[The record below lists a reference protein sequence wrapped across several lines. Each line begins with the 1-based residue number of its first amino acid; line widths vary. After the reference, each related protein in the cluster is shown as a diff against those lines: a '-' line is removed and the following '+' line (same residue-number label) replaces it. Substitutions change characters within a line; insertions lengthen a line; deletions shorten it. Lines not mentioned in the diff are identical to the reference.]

1 MKKKTRLFLS
11 VIALNISLCLLFPS
25 PAQAYEL
32 SGYIKAEGRAFFNDA
47 LFPGQ
52 ERHSA
57 SLAVQTEFYHEW
69 DKGSNFIFTPF
80 VRIDSADSER
90 SHFDIRELNYLWLD
104 DKWEL
109 RIGISKVFWG
119 VTEFVHLIDIINQT
133 DLVEN
138 IDGED
143 KLGQPM
149 IHFSASRHWGAV
161 NIYILP
167 YFRERTFPGEKG
179 RFRTGI
185 AVNTDNAVY
194 ESSAKER
201 HVDLA
206 VRYSHTIGD
215 WDFGIYHFNGTGR
228 EPTLLLDTDDAG
240 NPDIIPYYEQID
252 QTGLD
257 MQAVKGN
264 WLFKLESL
272 YRSGQEDDFFAG
284 VAGTEYSFVNIA
296 SSRIDLGLIG
306 EWAYDE
312 RGDDATTMFDNDIMV
327 GARLAFN
334 DAAGTEALLGVIQDI
349 GHNGN
354 VFTFESSRRIFHN
367 WKINLDSFF
376 VLDSSEEDAVHSL
389 RNDDSVQIE
398 MSYYF

>member
-1 MKKKTRLFLS
+1 MKKLRLFLP
-11 VIALNISLCLLFPS
+11 VIVLNITLCLLFLSQAP
-25 PAQAYEL
+25 AYEL
-32 SGYIKAEGRAFFNDA
+32 SGYIEAEGRAFFNDA

-52 ERHSA
+52 ERHSV
-57 SLAVQTEFYHEW
+57 SLAIQPEFYHEW
-69 DKGSNFIFTPF
+69 EKGSNLTFTPF
-80 VRIDSADSER
+80 ARIDSADPER

-133 DLVEN
+133 DLVED

-149 IHFSASRHWGAV
+149 IHFSVPRDWGTV
-161 NIYILP
+161 NIYIFP
-167 YFRERTFPGEKG
+167 YFRERTFSGEKG
-179 RFRTGI
+179 RFRTEFP
-185 AVNTDNAVY
+185 VDTDSAVY
-194 ESSAKER
+194 ESSAGE
-201 HVDLA
+201 HHIDLA
-206 VRYSHTIGD
+206 IRYSHTVGD

-228 EPTLLLDTDDAG
+228 EPTLLLDIDDAG

-257 MQAVKGN
+257 VQAVKGN
-264 WLFKLESL
+264 WLIKLESL
-272 YRSGQEDDFFAG
+272 YRTGQGEGFFAG
-284 VAGTEYSFVNIA
+284 VGGIEYSFVNIA
-296 SSRIDLGLIG
+296 SSRMDLGLIG

-312 RGDDATTMFDNDIMV
+312 RGDEATTMFDNDIMV

-334 DAAGTEALLGVIQDI
+334 DAASTEALMGVMQDI
-349 GHNGN
+349 NGEGS
-354 VFTFESSRRIFHN
+354 VFTIESNRRIFNN

-398 MSYYF
+398 IAYYF